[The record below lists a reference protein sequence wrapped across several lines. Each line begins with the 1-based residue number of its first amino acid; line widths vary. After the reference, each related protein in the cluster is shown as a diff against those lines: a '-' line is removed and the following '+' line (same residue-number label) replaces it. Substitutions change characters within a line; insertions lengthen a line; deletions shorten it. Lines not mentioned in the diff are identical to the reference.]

1 MKPSNTGI
9 KRITSAIRYSLQG
22 LKFAWEN
29 EEAFRQESVMSI
41 ILLIGAVFLSESAI
55 EYIILIVPVFIVL
68 IVELLNSAIE
78 AVVDRISDEKHT
90 LSGAAKDTG
99 SAAVFVSILL
109 LIIVWIVFIYAKFL
123 S

>member
-9 KRITSAIRYSLQG
+9 KRITSAVRYSIQG
-22 LKFAWEN
+22 LTFAWKN
-29 EEAFRQESVMSI
+29 EEAFRQEFIMSVV
-41 ILLIGAVFLSESAI
+41 LLIGATFLSESAI

-78 AVVDRISDEKHT
+78 AVVDRISDEKHR

-99 SAAVFVSILL
+99 SAAVFVSVLL
-109 LIIVWIVFIYAKFL
+109 LIIVWSIFIYAKFL